1 MVNPP
6 VAVVEVYKIISHHL
20 SLRMAYCYS
29 TNNNLRGAPG
39 APLTIGHQG
48 WRRSQLAMSGGSSGT
63 QTHLFLWNIGMPI
76 MPMLQSHHV
85 IFPVQSVWKKAVPPL
100 SDARIASM
108 MLWKTQEFCATLQQN
123 TFGTA
128 SGSVQLHRLAKVRS
142 HQVVSR
148 W

>member
-85 IFPVQSVWKKAVPPL
+85 IFPVQSVWNIKQSLLCLMPASLPWCCERRRSFVPHCNRIHLALPVEVYNCIDSPK
-100 SDARIASM
+100 SDRIK
-108 MLWKTQEFCATLQQN
+108 W
-123 TFGTA
+123 
-128 SGSVQLHRLAKVRS
+128 
-142 HQVVSR
+142 
-148 W
+148 